1 MIRLVNFV
9 LRLVLGGLFV
19 LAAVIK
25 IMDPAAFA
33 VDIQNYR
40 FLPRAM
46 VHPVAILLPW
56 VELGAGV
63 LLVLGVWRRAAAL
76 VIAVLCVAFLVA
88 ISQALARGLD
98 VHCGCFGTLAA
109 GRIGW
114 RNLVLDLVL
123 LGMAVWL
130 TRWQRE

>member
-1 MIRLVNFV
+1 MMRLINFI
-9 LRLVLGGLFV
+9 LRLILGGLFI
-19 LAAVIK
+19 LAGTIK

-33 VDIQNYR
+33 MDIHNYR

-46 VHPVAILLPW
+46 IHPVAILLPW
-56 VELGAGV
+56 IELGAGT

-76 VIAVLCVAFLVA
+76 VIAVLCAVFLVA

-114 RNLVLDLVL
+114 RNLALDLVL
-123 LGMAVWL
+123 LATAVWL
-130 TRWQRE
+130 TWRQKE